1 VSRYQKGK
9 TNLDF
14 TKARDSEWQYGISWA
29 MCKSAASVA
38 SERTA
43 VYPAVLAA
51 GWSIVQ
57 SAKGV
62 RELNRQQ
69 MPKAQAESAKGA
81 RVAEEV
87 SAEVVSR
94 QC

>member
-1 VSRYQKGK
+1 VSQYQKGK

-57 SAKGV
+57 TECQR
-62 RELNRQQ
+62 RERVE
-69 MPKAQAESAKGA
+69 QAANAEGA
-81 RVAEEV
+81 
-87 SAEVVSR
+87 SR
-94 QC
+94 ECQRRKSCRGSER